1 MSEEKKNEEEEFKP
15 PDFFIEPPPQPPP
28 ASASEENKKEEESKI
43 EDEKKETT
51 VTSEKTAVSNIPA
64 RFLETWASDGVKGI
78 FMTNLIF
85 GLVFFVMGRM
95 QMGFVLLLITVST
108 ITYVSYNFV
117 VLRKRQLR
125 QDQVSRLVFMT
136 NNGGLDNDV
145 LQMMMSELPA
155 WVRFPEIESVRWL
168 NKSITKLWIALRPC
182 LDTYVS
188 NLYRSLLTCAS
199 LSELLEY

>member
-1 MSEEKKNEEEEFKP
+1 VRCADRTPKTKIFQDMSKEVKEEFKP
-15 PDFFIEPPPQPPP
+15 PEFFIEPPPQPPP
-28 ASASEENKKEEESKI
+28 AASSVENKKEESEI
-43 EDEKKETT
+43 ENEKKETT
-51 VTSEKTAVSNIPA
+51 VTSDTTAVSNLPTKI
-64 RFLETWASDGVKGI
+64 LEAWASDGVKGI
-78 FMTNLIF
+78 FITNLMF
-85 GLVFFVMGRM
+85 GLVFFIMGRM

-108 ITYVSYNFV
+108 ITYVSYNFIS
-117 VLRKRQLR
+117 LRKRQLR

-145 LQMMMSELPA
+145 LQMMINELPA

-188 NLYRSLLTCAS
+188 ILYRSL
-199 LSELLEY
+199 